1 MAPIRF
7 VFGLHLHQPVGNF
20 DHVFAQHVEDVYRPL
35 LDRLAGRGFLPVVLH
50 LSGPLLEWLER
61 HEPAYLDRVG
71 TEAQG
76 HSHELFLLL
85 Q

>member
-35 LDRLAGRGFLPVVLH
+35 LDRLAARTG
-50 LSGPLLEWLER
+50 S
-61 HEPAYLDRVG
+61 
-71 TEAQG
+71 T
-76 HSHELFLLL
+76 SS
-85 Q
+85 

>member
-1 MAPIRF
+1 MTAIRF

-50 LSGPLLEWLER
+50 RTPLVLPLGQASNGVR
-61 HEPAYLDRVG
+61 KRGGAFG
-71 TEAQG
+71 
-76 HSHELFLLL
+76 
-85 Q
+85 